1 MALYETTTKQEF
13 EDKVL
18 KSDGPVLVDFWAPWC
33 GPCKMLGP
41 IIEQLG
47 DEMDGKAVI
56 GKVDIDEEPDLAAR
70 YGVMSIPTVILF
82 KNGEEAARMVGLQ
95 SKQALVRMIE
105 EA

>member
-1 MALYETTTKQEF
+1 MSVVHFSKDTFDTEALGAA
-13 EDKVL
+13 
-18 KSDGPVLVDFWAPWC
+18 GPVLVDFWAPWC

-82 KNGEEAARMVGLQ
+82 KNGEEPARMVGLQ

>member
-1 MALYETTTKQEF
+1 M
-13 EDKVL
+13 
-18 KSDGPVLVDFWAPWC
+18 
-33 GPCKMLGP
+33 PCKMLAP
-41 IIEQLG
+41 SIDKLAE
-47 DEMDGKAVI
+47 EYDGRATV

>member
-1 MALYETTTKQEF
+1 MSVVHFSKDTFDTEALGAA
-13 EDKVL
+13 
-18 KSDGPVLVDFWAPWC
+18 GPVLVDFWAPWC

-82 KNGEEAARMVGLQ
+82 KNGEEAARMVCLQ
-95 SKQALVRMIE
+95 SKQKLVRMIE